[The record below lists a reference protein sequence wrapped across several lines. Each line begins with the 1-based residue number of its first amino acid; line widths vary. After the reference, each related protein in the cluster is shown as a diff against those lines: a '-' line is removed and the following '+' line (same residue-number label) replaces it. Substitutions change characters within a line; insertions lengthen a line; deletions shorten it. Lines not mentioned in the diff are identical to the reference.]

1 MNTKELLVRAVREG
15 ANVTMFLEALT
26 EVRPATPQEKAVIAA
41 AREQRHK
48 EGEIEIDEVT
58 VASIDEYDPGAR
70 GGYVLAWVWAE
81 LEEGQGE

>member
-1 MNTKELLVRAVREG
+1 MSTKELLVRAVQEG
-15 ANVTMFLEALT
+15 ANVTMFLDALAK
-26 EVRPATPQEKAVIAA
+26 VRPATPQEKAVIAA

-48 EGEIEIDEVT
+48 EGEVEIDEVT

-81 LEEGQGE
+81 LEEGEGE